1 MLPYVCASNVVALQ
15 CRKEESPIKGS
26 RVDDIDSIIP
36 RVERRSNEALDEMAE
51 HDFPPLRNDR
61 VLRVI
66 RGEPVDRV
74 PVWVMRQAGRYL
86 PEFQRVRAR
95 HDFFAVCQTPELACQ
110 VTLQPIERFDLDAS
124 IIFSDILVIPQAM
137 GLKVEMVA
145 GVVSLLLIYIL
156 CVQQPCLA

>member
-1 MLPYVCASNVVALQ
+1 MKKRKKKNCA
-15 CRKEESPIKGS
+15 IKIYFG
-26 RVDDIDSIIP
+26 IG
-36 RVERRSNEALDEMAE
+36 ERIARMIE
-51 HDFPPLRNDR
+51 HNFPPLKNDR
-61 VLRVI
+61 VLRAA
-66 RGEPVDRV
+66 RGEPIDKV

-86 PEFQRVRAR
+86 PEFQEVRAE

-145 GVVSLLLIYIL
+145 GIVSESLVKL
-156 CVQQPCLA
+156 CFESNKCK

>member
-1 MLPYVCASNVVALQ
+1 MSVIGRLRCNIRSFEKQKIVENRIQ
-15 CRKEESPIKGS
+15 TRIFERRKVTTN
-26 RVDDIDSIIP
+26 RAIDSMI
-36 RVERRSNEALDEMAE
+36 E
-51 HDFPPLRNDR
+51 HNFPPLRNDR
-61 VLRVI
+61 VLKAA

-86 PEFQRVRAR
+86 PEFQQVRAQ
-95 HDFFAVCQTPELACQ
+95 HDFFTVCQTPELACQ

-145 GVVSLLLIYIL
+145 GVVSISF
-156 CVQQPCLA
+156 Q

>member
-1 MLPYVCASNVVALQ
+1 
-15 CRKEESPIKGS
+15 
-26 RVDDIDSIIP
+26 
-36 RVERRSNEALDEMAE
+36 MAE
-51 HDFPPLRNDR
+51 RNFPPLRNDR

-145 GVVSLLLIYIL
+145 GVVSLPLVFLSTNIEAQQSCQQRDGCVSDLCRLFVILAVYLVRVSFFYVYLLCQSSHRVL
-156 CVQQPCLA
+156 FAVS